1 VGLFV
6 RHRNIRIWG
15 EMVMLIKDFIKAIKA
30 EFGEVE
36 FKATDL
42 KTNKIY
48 RSKNY
53 EKVEEDIR
61 KRRRIDTE
69 AFW

>member
-1 VGLFV
+1 
-6 RHRNIRIWG
+6 
-15 EMVMLIKDFIKAIKA
+15 MLIKDFIKAIKV

-53 EKVEEDIR
+53 DKIEEDIR
-61 KRRRIDTE
+61 KRKRVDTT
-69 AFW
+69 ALW

>member
-1 VGLFV
+1 
-6 RHRNIRIWG
+6 
-15 EMVMLIKDFIKAIKA
+15 MLIKDFIKAIKA

-42 KTNKIY
+42 KANKVY

-53 EKVEEDIR
+53 DKVEEDIR
-61 KRRRIDTE
+61 KRKRVDSV
-69 AFW
+69 ALW